1 MQLLRGTIPM
11 ELLLNLTLTTIT
23 TNKTFQKNSSVVQ
36 MRYERNHPFF
46 LSMHLTNISKLPLT
60 YLLTS
65 SFKN

>member
-36 MRYERNHPFF
+36 MSYERNPFF
-46 LSMHLTNISKLPLT
+46 LSMHLTNISKLPNNLPT
-60 YLLTS
+60 N
-65 SFKN
+65 FFF